1 MKQLGSV
8 LSSFNIILGTLVT
21 NIAFFF
27 ALACVIQK
35 PPVYHEDMVDTTENH
50 NVVEDAEELT

>member
-8 LSSFNIILGTLVT
+8 LSSFNIILGTIVT

-27 ALACVIQK
+27 ALLLVIRK
-35 PPVYHEDMVDTTENH
+35 PPDYSESILDDEN
-50 NVVEDAEELT
+50 NIVEDAE